1 MPRAAFWILLS
12 GALILALS
20 LGVRHG
26 FGLFLAPMS
35 ADFGWGREVFAFAIA
50 LQNLVWGL
58 AQPFTGALADRYGAA
73 RAVLV
78 GGLLYALGL
87 VLMGLSQSASGLSLS
102 AGLLIGLGLSGTSF
116 SVILGAVGRAVS
128 AEQRSMAMGISSAAG
143 SFASL
148 LIHWYLA
155 IVSSPSALRIATS
168 SHALA
173 WALQRPGITSVIFG
187 ARSLE
192 QLHDNLKAATI
203 DLPEAAMIRLDN
215 ASAYPLGYPYEF
227 MANIQGRW

>member
-78 GGLLYALGL
+78 GGPGC
-87 VLMGLSQSASGLSLS
+87 SPP
-102 AGLLIGLGLSGTSF
+102 
-116 SVILGAVGRAVS
+116 GRCWDS
-128 AEQRSMAMGISSAAG
+128 PGGAG
-143 SFASL
+143 SVAD
-148 LIHWYLA
+148 W
-155 IVSSPSALRIATS
+155 RCWNW
-168 SHALA
+168 A
-173 WALQRPGITSVIFG
+173 WAH
-187 ARSLE
+187 A
-192 QLHDNLKAATI
+192 D
-203 DLPEAAMIRLDN
+203 
-215 ASAYPLGYPYEF
+215 
-227 MANIQGRW
+227 RWR